1 MQDEYG
7 SDIYTRYGY
16 IDAFNPSLKEAPK
29 PLQHGHIVPDK
40 GWFDDEHLGID
51 QGPIL
56 LMAEN
61 HRTGLIWRFM
71 RRSPY
76 LRRGL
81 ERAGFKG
88 GWLSEAQQ
96 Q

>member
-1 MQDEYG
+1 
-7 SDIYTRYGY
+7 
-16 IDAFNPSLKEAPK
+16 
-29 PLQHGHIVPDK
+29 
-40 GWFDDEHLGID
+40 LGID